1 MNDGKFS
8 PQSDRPSP
16 WPKITIITP
25 SLNRVEFIAE
35 AIESVIRQEYP
46 NVEHIIVDGGSTD
59 GTLDALAKYPHLKVV
74 SEPDQGMYE
83 ALNKGLTI
91 ATGEWI
97 GFLNTDDFYTAG
109 TFRILENLLKENKV
123 EAVAGQ
129 TSLFLQKKD
138 GTTSIIRQNKILTE
152 QKLWRELIFANPGFN
167 GWFFKRRVFD
177 QIGHFD
183 STYRISGDRDFL
195 IRFLVS
201 GLAYVLVDQVLYH
214 YRAHDSSL
222 TFSQTSAHV
231 FEIADENLRTTEQ
244 YMKIVPE
251 KARRDLRKQRTRTT
265 IMVSARYLRTG
276 SYRKAL
282 HFMKLGYRHDRFWPI
297 KFLFGLFRGAFREIE
312 RRLGFYPSF

>member
-1 MNDGKFS
+1 
-8 PQSDRPSP
+8 
-16 WPKITIITP
+16 
-25 SLNRVEFIAE
+25 
-35 AIESVIRQEYP
+35 
-46 NVEHIIVDGGSTD
+46 
-59 GTLDALAKYPHLKVV
+59 
-74 SEPDQGMYE
+74 MYE
-83 ALNKGLTI
+83 ALNKGLDI
-91 ATGEWI
+91 ATGDWI
-97 GFLNTDDFYTAG
+97 GFLNTDDFYTAR
-109 TFRILENLLKENKV
+109 TFEIVKKSFNGNKV

-129 TSLFLQKKD
+129 TNLFLQKKD
-138 GTTSIIRQNKILTE
+138 GSTSIIHQNKILTE

>member
-1 MNDGKFS
+1 MNDGKFF
-8 PQSDRPSP
+8 PQQDRQST

-46 NVEHIIVDGGSTD
+46 NVEHIILDGGSTD

-83 ALNKGLTI
+83 ALNKGLTL

-109 TFRILENLLKENKV
+109 TFGIVENLFNGNKV
-123 EAVAGQ
+123 EAAAGQ
-129 TSLFLQKKD
+129 TNLFLQKKD

-167 GWFFKRRVFD
+167 GWFFKRGVFD

-195 IRFLVS
+195 IRFLLS
-201 GLAYVLVDQVLYH
+201 GLAYVLIDQVLYH

-222 TFSQTSAHV
+222 TLSQTSAHV
-231 FEIADENLRTTEQ
+231 FEIADENLRTAEQ
-244 YMKIVPE
+244 YIKSVPE
-251 KARRDLRKQRTRTT
+251 NICRDLMRQRTRTT
-265 IMVSARYLRTG
+265 ISVAARYLSTG
-276 SYRKAL
+276 SYQKAL
-282 HFMKLGYRHDRFWPI
+282 HFMKLGYGYDKFWPI
-297 KFLFGLFRGAFREIE
+297 KFALGLFRGAVREIG
-312 RRLGFYPSF
+312 RRLGFHPSF